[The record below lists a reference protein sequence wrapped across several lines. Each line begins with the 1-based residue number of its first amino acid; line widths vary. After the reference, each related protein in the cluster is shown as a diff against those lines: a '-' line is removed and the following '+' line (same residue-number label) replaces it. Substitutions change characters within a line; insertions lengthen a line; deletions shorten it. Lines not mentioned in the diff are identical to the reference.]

1 MPNFFKLHDDGY
13 IFVFFRYDFD
23 HTQDEQVHLD
33 CFCVI
38 AQGIEKNANGK
49 KLKDLIAEHSI
60 VKDTLEYMQMHAPSM
75 KAQQ

>member
-1 MPNFFKLHDDGY
+1 MFPMLLLS
-13 IFVFFRYDFD
+13 RYDFD

-49 KLKDLIAEHSI
+49 KLKDLISEHSI
-60 VKDTLEYMQMHAPSM
+60 VRDTLEYIEMHAPVM
-75 KAQQ
+75 KSYQQ